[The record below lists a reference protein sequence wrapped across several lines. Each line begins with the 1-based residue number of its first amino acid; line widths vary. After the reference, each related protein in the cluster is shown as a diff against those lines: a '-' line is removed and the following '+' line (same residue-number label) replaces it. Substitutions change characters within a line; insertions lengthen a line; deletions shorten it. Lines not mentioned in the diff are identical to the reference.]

1 MASNFP
7 KDMTPEEWA
16 TLMQGVKAGLIDQD
30 AYLTALK
37 KLTMAGAVSAEAVEA
52 ASPDGVPPFVKSVN
66 IAGSGNAALDGTY
79 LEAKSVAAWMELKH
93 NILKAK
99 LAESTAMVGKLTMA
113 LNDATEKVKQMT
125 HGHVPH
131 TIVTDLG
138 NVFAKG
144 GADTFKVPP
153 IVYVSA
159 SPGGTCFEA
168 AVTIVESM
176 LNTYNNEID
185 IALHLKAT
193 KSLGGWNAPF
203 NNPVKYE
210 WAGGS
215 EGLFPPLKKA
225 GLPSPPFSGFSPA
238 ELSLGAHEPKKPKV
252 TLQPNKWLPPT
263 VKGKGGGP
271 QLSPAAQAKNEL
283 AAKKKDQDAKLFSGL
298 GTEEQDKLA
307 AAWDKKQAELLAIHQ
322 QTVAKQTASGTLS
335 LGKLDELL
343 KKAFLIDHDEKLVG
357 FKPGDEPPV
366 KEKWIPEGFEA
377 IHMIGEKEPKL
388 VKIKE

>member
-1 MASNFP
+1 
-7 KDMTPEEWA
+7 
-16 TLMQGVKAGLIDQD
+16 MQGVKAGLIDQD

-99 LAESTAMVGKLTMA
+99 LAESTAMVGKLTAA
-113 LNDATEKVKQMT
+113 LNDATEKMKQMP
-125 HGHVPH
+125 HGYVPH

-138 NVFAKG
+138 NVFAHG

-153 IVYVSA
+153 VVYVSA

-176 LNTYNNEID
+176 HNTYNNEID

-193 KSLGGWNAPF
+193 KALGGWNAPF

-210 WAGGS
+210 WADGS

-238 ELSLGAHEPKKPKV
+238 ELSLGAHEPKKPKKPKV

-283 AAKKKDQDAKLFSGL
+283 AAKKKDTLEWG
-298 GTEEQDKLA
+298 EDKNELA
-307 AAWDKKQAELLAIHQ
+307 AAWEKKQAELLAIHQ
-322 QTVAKQTASGTLS
+322 QQVASGLTL
-335 LGKLDELL
+335 
-343 KKAFLIDHDEKLVG
+343 G

-366 KEKWIPEGFEA
+366 SEKWIPEGFKA
-377 IHMIGEKEPKL
+377 VHMIGEKEPKL
-388 VKIKE
+388 VKVKE